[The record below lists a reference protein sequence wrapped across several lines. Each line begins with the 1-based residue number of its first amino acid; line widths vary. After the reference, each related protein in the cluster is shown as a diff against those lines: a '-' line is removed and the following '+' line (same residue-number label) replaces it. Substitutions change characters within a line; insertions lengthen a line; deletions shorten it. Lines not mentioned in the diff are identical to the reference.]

1 MGTIS
6 GFSVHWDAS
15 GIDFN
20 GAGILALGA
29 PGYTIFWGDG
39 TQQRV
44 EPNRDDDG
52 DGVNEAAHYFHT
64 YGTGDGVYDI
74 TIKDRPNTAPD
85 VRMRAYMFNGDP
97 DGTPVTGSKLQ
108 DMVLTGE
115 GADDIKTL
123 GENDWVDANGGND
136 TVDGG
141 KGDDFIL
148 GGSGA
153 DRLLGGDGN
162 DYLFGGFGLDGADDF
177 FSGGDGNDT
186 LASNEGKATLMGGN
200 GGDTFAFYDDSYSSN
215 ATGVDLIKD
224 FEQGADSIYIG
235 GGVSGLTMVG
245 AFSGGGG
252 AEVMTQTT
260 GGRTQVYVDLDG
272 DGAADTHIAMN
283 GVFNLS
289 VESGSFLV

>member
-1 MGTIS
+1 MAFNVS
-6 GFSVHWDAS
+6 WNSS

-39 TQQRV
+39 TQERV
-44 EPNRDDDG
+44 APNRDDDG
-52 DGVNEAAHYFHT
+52 DGIDEAAVYFHS
-64 YGTGDGVYDI
+64 YATGDGVYDI

-97 DGTPVTGSKLQ
+97 DGTPVTGSKLK

-141 KGDDFIL
+141 KGDDFIV
-148 GGSGA
+148 GGAGA
-153 DRLLGGDGN
+153 DRVLGGDGN
-162 DYLFGGFGLDGADDF
+162 DYLFGGFNLDGAEDY
-177 FSGGDGNDT
+177 FSGGDGSDT
-186 LASNEGKATLMGGN
+186 LASNEGKATLIGGA
-200 GGDTFAFYDDSYSSN
+200 GGDTFAFFDETYSSD
-215 ATGVDLIKD
+215 ATGVDFIKD
-224 FEQGADSIYIG
+224 FGGNDSIYIG
-235 GGVSGLTMVG
+235 GAAGALAIVA
-245 AFSGGGG
+245 AFSGSGG
-252 AEVMTQTT
+252 EVLVQQT

-272 DGAADTHIAMN
+272 DSIADTHIALN
-283 GVFNLS
+283 GAHSLEVAGGSWL
-289 VESGSFLV
+289 VEAFAT